1 MDIQAKINICI
12 LSIMDHRY
20 GYVNFYKIMF
30 SKIKS
35 SYHIIIS
42 FIDSSFAPLRTYET
56 IIR

>member
-12 LSIMDHRY
+12 LHRY